1 VTIDPRDRPCRYSA
15 LKQFARSP
23 LHYWHAMQDG
33 FVSTRAMTLGS
44 GGHAMLFGTPFVVYE
59 GQRRGNDWKAFQAE
73 HVDTLILNEKEAAE
87 ARAMVDAVRGSALA
101 MSVLF
106 GPDMR
111 YEQRIDWTWNG
122 RAYRSTP
129 DAYSP
134 TRIVDLKTTQDAEPG
149 RVAWQSSKM
158 HYHAQAAL
166 YREAIQATHPG
177 ARIED
182 CYLVVVESKAPHPVT
197 VLRFSDA
204 ALMAGLQSCIAWDR
218 QRADCEERN
227 AYPSYAQ
234 TVVPLDLPGTDSLV
248 WPEGDDITTNSNE
261 AA

>member
-1 VTIDPRDRPCRYSA
+1 MIDPRDRPCRYSA
-15 LKQFARSP
+15 LKQFSRSP
-23 LHYWHAMQDG
+23 LHYWHAMQDS

-44 GGHAMLFGTPFVVYE
+44 GGHAMLFGTPYEVYE
-59 GQRRGNDWKAFQAE
+59 GQRRGNEWKAFQAE
-73 HVDTLILNEKEAAE
+73 HAGTLILNEKEAAE
-87 ARAMVDAVRGSALA
+87 ARAMVEAVRGNALA

-166 YREAIQATHPG
+166 YREAIQATQPW
-177 ARIED
+177 ARIEE
-182 CYLVVVESKAPHPVT
+182 CFLVVVESKPPYPVT
-197 VLRFSDA
+197 VMQFSDA

-218 QRADCEERN
+218 QRADHEARN
-227 AYPSYAQ
+227 EYPSYAQ

-248 WPEGDDITTNSNE
+248 WPEDDDITPNSNE